1 MVSPPIKFPGFSYV
15 KLINYSSLVGNVSF
29 DEFSFTAQPSF
40 GGGTVSSNDPRF
52 QSLLVKPRDAGGS
65 FSRQDSGRP
74 AVKHVSASNPI
85 YERNYRIVLLF
96 HRLSRRLFYDC
107 TWGGGGSS

>member
-1 MVSPPIKFPGFSYV
+1 M
-15 KLINYSSLVGNVSF
+15 KLVNYSSLVGNVSF

-40 GGGTVSSNDPRF
+40 GGGTVYNNDPRF
-52 QSLLVKPRDAGGS
+52 QSQRVNSRDTGGS

-74 AVKHVSASNPI
+74 AVKHVSASNPV

-96 HRLSRRLFYDC
+96 HRLSRRLFYHY
-107 TWGGGGSS
+107 TWGGGRKYLNSNNC